1 MKKNLPEILDHKGK
15 TPLVVMTA
23 YEPLGISYGMAIR
36 LSLLSAGLWW
46 GVFTIIPVLAMLKTG
61 MGGVFAPLVA
71 SRFNS
76 FVVESLI
83 AGALDTLRRHGVAA
97 FVDGGDQ
104 HAFGDVEAGAN
115 LRAVRQGR
123 AVDRVLRWRLVG
135 PVLVLITGLL
145 VPLGILPKDTMS
157 YQRVLAFLQNPLGKL
172 ALLAVISLF
181 LFHGVH
187 RFVTTLNDY
196 GMRGGH
202 TIMAVFVGIAAL
214 LSVLTAGL
222 LIGIGF

>member
-1 MKKNLPEILDHKGK
+1 MKRSN
-15 TPLVVMTA
+15 
-23 YEPLGISYGMAIR
+23 EPIIWLLFGAGGM
-36 LSLLSAGLWW
+36 LSA
-46 GVFTIIPVLAMLKTG
+46 
-61 MGGVFAPLVA
+61 
-71 SRFNS
+71 
-76 FVVESLI
+76 
-83 AGALDTLRRHGVAA
+83 
-97 FVDGGDQ
+97 
-104 HAFGDVEAGAN
+104 
-115 LRAVRQGR
+115 
-123 AVDRVLRWRLVG
+123 LVG

-145 VPLGILPKDTMS
+145 VPLGILPKDSMS

-172 ALLAVISLF
+172 VLLAVISLF

-196 GMRGGH
+196 GLCGGH

>member
-1 MKKNLPEILDHKGK
+1 MKRSN
-15 TPLVVMTA
+15 
-23 YEPLGISYGMAIR
+23 EPIIWLLFGAGGM
-36 LSLLSAGLWW
+36 LSA
-46 GVFTIIPVLAMLKTG
+46 
-61 MGGVFAPLVA
+61 
-71 SRFNS
+71 
-76 FVVESLI
+76 
-83 AGALDTLRRHGVAA
+83 
-97 FVDGGDQ
+97 
-104 HAFGDVEAGAN
+104 
-115 LRAVRQGR
+115 
-123 AVDRVLRWRLVG
+123 LVG

-145 VPLGILPKDTMS
+145 VPLGILPKDSMS

-172 ALLAVISLF
+172 VLLAVISLF

-196 GMRGGH
+196 RLRGGH

>member
-1 MKKNLPEILDHKGK
+1 MKRSN
-15 TPLVVMTA
+15 
-23 YEPLGISYGMAIR
+23 EPIIWLLFGAGGM
-36 LSLLSAGLWW
+36 LSA
-46 GVFTIIPVLAMLKTG
+46 
-61 MGGVFAPLVA
+61 
-71 SRFNS
+71 
-76 FVVESLI
+76 
-83 AGALDTLRRHGVAA
+83 
-97 FVDGGDQ
+97 
-104 HAFGDVEAGAN
+104 
-115 LRAVRQGR
+115 
-123 AVDRVLRWRLVG
+123 LVG

-172 ALLAVISLF
+172 VLLAVISLF

-202 TIMAVFVGIAAL
+202 TVMAVFVGIAAL